1 MRINTNVSALSAHRN
16 LSKTGVN
23 LGKSIERLSSGLRIN
38 RAGDDAAG
46 LVISQKL
53 RAESSGLRQSVRNAQ
68 DGISFIQ
75 TAEGALD
82 EVSGMLNRMRDLAV
96 QAKNGTQDTNSRA
109 AILAEYDQLA
119 SAIGDIYDDTKFAGA
134 NVFSEFNGGTTSV
147 TVAAA
152 ETANDT
158 NNAKLFQIGNS
169 QGNTVQV
176 DGGALTKLR
185 LNDLDW
191 GSDIDPAAAV
201 TAASDNAANDS
212 ITGRTNNGTT
222 ATDIHTD
229 PNLLAN
235 LDAAISKVSSAR
247 GTLGASQNRLE
258 STVRNLSVTAENLSA
273 AESRIRDVD
282 VAEEMMSFTRSQI
295 LQQAGTAMLSQAN
308 GVSQGALQLLG

>member
-68 DGISFIQ
+68 DGISFVQ

-82 EVSGMLNRMRDLAV
+82 EVSGMLNRMRDLTV
-96 QAKNGTQDTNSRA
+96 QHLNDTQDNNSRA
-109 AILAEYDQLA
+109 AIQAEYNALA
-119 SAIGDIYDDTKFAGA
+119 AEIVRIEDSTKFAGGD
-134 NVFSEFNGGTTSV
+134 VFGAGAKNFQVGNSSTDQIALADINLTTQATAV
-147 TVAAA
+147 AA
-152 ETANDT
+152 ETAIDDGTIAVLDT
-158 NNAKLFQIGNS
+158 AINNVA
-169 QGNTVQV
+169 
-176 DGGALTKLR
+176 
-185 LNDLDW
+185 
-191 GSDIDPAAAV
+191 
-201 TAASDNAANDS
+201 
-212 ITGRTNNGTT
+212 TT
-222 ATDIHTD
+222 
-229 PNLLAN
+229 
-235 LDAAISKVSSAR
+235 R
-247 GTLGASQNRLE
+247 GTLGATQNRLE
-258 STVRNLSVTAENLSA
+258 STVRNLSVTAENLNA

-295 LQQAGTAMLSQAN
+295 LQQAGTAMLAQAN

>member
-96 QAKNGTQDTNSRA
+96 QAKNGTQDTNSRQ
-109 AILAEYDQLA
+109 AIYSEFDQLR
-119 SAIGDIYDDTKFAGA
+119 SAIGDIYTDTKFAGA
-134 NVFSEFNGGTTSV
+134 SVFGAADKSFQVGNSEGNTV
-147 TVAAA
+147 TVAGA
-152 ETANDT
+152 
-158 NNAKLFQIGNS
+158 
-169 QGNTVQV
+169 
-176 DGGALTKLR
+176 ALT
-185 LNDLDW
+185 
-191 GSDIDPAAAV
+191 AV
-201 TAASDNAANDS
+201 DFTD
-212 ITGRTNNGTT
+212 TGLTT
-222 ATDIHTD
+222 ASYDSDSTTAGVQASTASIDISSNASGIDSGADLTEEG
-229 PNLLAN
+229 LLET
-235 LDAAISKVSSAR
+235 LDAHISQVSTAR

-258 STVRNLSVTAENLSA
+258 STVRNLSVTAENLAA

>member
-1 MRINTNVSALSAHRN
+1 MRINTNVAALTAHRN
-16 LSKTGVN
+16 LSKTGDGLN
-23 LGKSIERLSSGLRIN
+23 KSIERLSSGLRIN

-53 RAESSGLRQSVRNAQ
+53 RAEASGLRQSVRNAQ

-82 EVSGMLNRMRDLAV
+82 EVSGMLNRMRDLTV
-96 QAKNGTQDTNSRA
+96 QAKNGTQDSNSRA
-109 AILAEYDQLA
+109 AILAEFSQLT
-119 SAIGDIYDDTKFAGA
+119 SAIDDIYDDTKFAGA
-134 NVFSEFNGGTTSV
+134 DVFAATPAGRSFQVGNSEGKTV
-147 TVAAA
+147 DVAAA
-152 ETANDT
+152 
-158 NNAKLFQIGNS
+158 
-169 QGNTVQV
+169 
-176 DGGALTKLR
+176 ALTQL
-185 LNDLDW
+185 
-191 GSDIDPAAAV
+191 STAAFAAV
-201 TAASDNAANDS
+201 TND
-212 ITGRTNNGTT
+212 GTT

-229 PNLLAN
+229 TSLLA
-235 LDAAISKVSSAR
+235 DIDTAISTVSTAR

-295 LQQAGTAMLSQAN
+295 LQQAGTAMLAQAN